1 MPFQAHWTQVPSAFS
16 GMKQQSQLWNSQQ
29 HSPWNSQPSTTD
41 VLTNSNS
48 SGEFLV
54 GLNQLLCLAANTSPP
69 KFWSPPAF
77 GHCKLHFSQAKQG
90 SVKATPNNTSAVE
103 MLSSGIT
110 KSRNTWN
117 NKIQKASQHPKTQNS
132 FIPQSAA
139 EPGHSPILSQK
150 DNLFSCCLPPH
161 FISSSV
167 ALRGAGLPRELRALL
182 SLWAP
187 TRLLKSNPAFPKPL
201 HSSGATIA
209 PKDLFAKSQPLLIYS
224 EAKKTSHKT
233 TTGQFFPTLFSK
245 NSLKGILTRILTAGK
260 DISL

>member
-29 HSPWNSQPSTTD
+29 HSSWNSQPSTTD

-77 GHCKLHFSQAKQG
+77 GHCKLHFSQAKQS

-139 EPGHSPILSQK
+139 EPGHSPLLSQK
-150 DNLFSCCLPPH
+150 DNLFSCCFPPH

-187 TRLLKSNPAFPKPL
+187 TMDSWNQTQHFPSLYILQGPQLHQRICLLSLNHSLSIQKPKKPPTKL
-201 HSSGATIA
+201 LQGS
-209 PKDLFAKSQPLLIYS
+209 FSQLC
-224 EAKKTSHKT
+224 
-233 TTGQFFPTLFSK
+233 
-245 NSLKGILTRILTAGK
+245 SLKTH
-260 DISL
+260 

>member
-1 MPFQAHWTQVPSAFS
+1 MLQTPH
-16 GMKQQSQLWNSQQ
+16 LLNS
-29 HSPWNSQPSTTD
+29 D
-41 VLTNSNS
+41 L
-48 SGEFLV
+48 L
-54 GLNQLLCLAANTSPP
+54 QLLATAN
-69 KFWSPPAF
+69 
-77 GHCKLHFSQAKQG
+77 FSSHKPSREQG

-117 NKIQKASQHPKTQNS
+117 NKIQKAFQHPKTQNS

-139 EPGHSPILSQK
+139 EPGHSPLLSQK
-150 DNLFSCCLPPH
+150 DNLFSCCFPPH

-187 TRLLKSNPAFPKPL
+187 AMDSWNQTQHFPSLYILQGPQLHQRICLLSLNLSLSIQKP
-201 HSSGATIA
+201 
-209 PKDLFAKSQPLLIYS
+209 
-224 EAKKTSHKT
+224 KKTSHKT
-233 TTGQFFPTLFSK
+233 TGQFLPTLFSK